1 MYPFNKFKCQK
12 KRKKKCL
19 YAKFSQCDNRVHF
32 VIVAFVALTATTTVG
47 QTLINQQNV
56 QFSFGGMLPASGFPT
71 SVTAFTCPATAF
83 YFVHYRLLI
92 TGNGGP
98 CAMAVSVQGGSS
110 SGRTVSF
117 FTHTCIS
124 CLYSNNTNNYT
135 VN

>member
-1 MYPFNKFKCQK
+1 MSK
-12 KRKKKCL
+12 KITKSL
-19 YAKFSQCDNRVHF
+19 HAKFLQCDKSVHF
-32 VIVAFVALTATTTVG
+32 VIVAFAALTATTTVS
-47 QTLINQQNV
+47 QTLLNQQNV
-56 QFSFGGMLPASGFPT
+56 QFSSGGMLPASGFPT
-71 SVTAFTCPATAF
+71 SVTEFTCPATAF
-83 YFVHYRLLI
+83 YFIHYRLLI

-124 CLYSNNTNNYT
+124 CLYSNNTHNYT